1 MRLFTY
7 FFLLGLCFNLAAEQ
21 NSHQGKNKSGKPT
34 PKAATY
40 ITKHQI
46 KIAGKNIKYEATAG
60 TLLIK
65 NDQDEAIALFGFT
78 AYVSTQSKQ
87 SNRPIV
93 FAYNGGPGSASIW
106 LHMGVLGPQRAIIN
120 DTGFTNN
127 GPFKRVSNQYSIL
140 DEADLV
146 MIDPIGTGFS
156 KFIGKAKGSD
166 FWGVDQDINS
176 VGDFIAQYITENKRW
191 ASPKF
196 ILGESYWRVCDPAGL
211 SLNLLNKHNIAL
223 NGVILVSPFLDFI
236 TGFDIDGIDL
246 PHILFLPAF
255 AATAEYHKAL
265 KNQPNNRDS
274 FLREVEKF
282 ATGEYA
288 SALMQGSMLDHKT
301 REHILDKLQAYS
313 GLSRDYWDR
322 ANLRVGHQ
330 QFVKELLRD
339 RKQTVGRIDS
349 RFKGESII
357 LNADSM
363 QYDPMTTSI
372 GPSYLAAFMDYYS
385 KDLKVPAKQKYAVFG
400 NVFTQWDWGHRQ
412 PGAGFK
418 LPMPNT
424 SIDLAYAM
432 TKNPNMKVLFM
443 QGYYDL
449 ATPYFTTKYLIS
461 HLNISSA
468 ARKNITEA
476 YYDAGHMMYVH
487 DDSLVKFKTDLAEFI
502 KASY

>member
-1 MRLFTY
+1 MRLLTIFI
-7 FFLLGLCFNLAAEQ
+7 LLTLGFNLAAEPAAQQ
-21 NSHQGKNKSGKPT
+21 NKNKASKAA

-40 ITKHQI
+40 VTNHQI
-46 KIAGKNIKYEATAG
+46 KIAGKSIKYEATAG
-60 TLLIK
+60 TLSIK
-65 NDQDEAIALFGFT
+65 NDKDEVIALFGFT
-78 AYVSTQSKQ
+78 AYVSNHSNQ
-87 SNRPIV
+87 SNRPII

-106 LHMGVLGPQRAIIN
+106 LHMGVLGPQRAIVN

-127 GPFKRVSNQYSIL
+127 GPFKRVSNKYSIL

-156 KFIGKAKGSD
+156 KFVGKAKGAD

-196 ILGESYWRVCDPAGL
+196 ILGESYGGMRSAGL
-211 SLNLLNKHNIAL
+211 SLNLLNKHNISL

-255 AATAEYHKAL
+255 AATAHYHKAL
-265 KNQPNNRDS
+265 DKQPADRDA
-274 FLREVEKF
+274 FLAEVENF
-282 ATGEYA
+282 AVTEYA
-288 SALMQGSMLDHKT
+288 SALMQGSKLDAKT
-301 REHILDKLQAYS
+301 RNHILDKLHAYT

-322 ANLRVGHQ
+322 SNLRVGHQ

-349 RFKGESII
+349 RFKGESIG
-357 LNADSM
+357 LNADTM

-385 KDLKVPAKQKYAVFG
+385 KDLKVPVKQKYAVFG
-400 NVFTQWDWGHRQ
+400 NVFGQWDWGHRQ

-432 TKNPNMKVLFM
+432 AKNPHMKVLFM

-461 HLNISSA
+461 HLDISDA

-487 DDSLVKFKTDLAEFI
+487 DDSLVKFKKDLAQFV